1 MANNG
6 ASTQSTLRLDAKNPQ
21 INALKENLKE
31 SLNLLKS
38 GTTDPIFS
46 ELGFHSPNDIAFVL
60 EDIELQLYKF
70 YNRMPGEL
78 VKLSSMIT
86 PPLGITIY
94 ATRDATGA
102 FQIILYKA
110 GAIADQDISYQI
122 TKPPYLV
129 WQQNMALATRM
140 NFLSK
145 QATHPAHLATYIKEN
160 LTNYFDSVA
169 ENIDTIK
176 NLKRNT
182 SLAIPADATKNR
194 NHDIEVLCTASG
206 EYKVLVR
213 TNHPNE
219 PYIELD
225 NTEKYVWHKKN
236 DLFLDNQAIE
246 FLENITKTKA
256 KLETSL
262 LPPALNQ
269 LISKEAM
276 IDIYQY
282 MLNHP
287 YAVAQLT
294 RGEGFRISKEFST
307 LTRTL
312 NIVRDP
318 NGNYMLMLETK
329 RKLADGRKDVMRMIG
344 QGTFG
349 TVKPAWR
356 IDCLEA
362 EEWVNKVSTGESAQ
376 EADYEALFSQKLI
389 NSHELGQDKAD
400 TLNVTLLGELF
411 TSKDVVKR
419 SQYSKRAIGDLR
431 QVLNNPNIVLSAE
444 DKARITKNILEGISL
459 MHAQGKV
466 HQDIKLPNVF
476 IYRDDRGYYAKIADF
491 GISYDPQSPLRKPS
505 LASGGY
511 ESPEIVL
518 ANEAPDAAY
527 HNYYHKSAFIAQN
540 SYGYKIN
547 RNNKARVPT
556 SAEALKFR
564 EPHSAN
570 DMWAIGILLFELNY
584 GHFPKIGYS
593 QDELKIQNDPLL
605 RGLLAAKRED
615 RISCEDAIRLSTIN
629 LPEQPAPLLFGTMNS
644 HMSVA
649 PIASTSTAT
658 EAIDYNAYKNL
669 LTYNFLELAQ
679 LSEPTGREERD
690 KFIKKLE
697 KLRTVDPVLFN
708 FVLEGQS
715 IGDLK
720 RIIAS
725 LNRYTSTSSSSAVK
739 VQTYPDLIQ
748 HVNNAIDSRNTPQLN
763 EHEHKQYCQSA
774 KTKGIEHIDLKLD
787 KDKKG
792 KLEL

>member
-1 MANNG
+1 MASNG
-6 ASTQSTLRLDAKNPQ
+6 ASAQPNLMFDAKNPQ
-21 INALKENLKE
+21 IKELKDNLE
-31 SLNLLKS
+31 GAINLLIA
-38 GTTDPIFS
+38 GTTDPIFT
-46 ELGFHSPNDIAFVL
+46 ELGFHSQSDIGFVL

-70 YNRMPGEL
+70 YNSMPGEL

-102 FQIILYKA
+102 FQIILHKA
-110 GAIADQDISYQI
+110 GATAAQDISYQI
-122 TKPPYLV
+122 TKPPYLP
-129 WQQNMALATRM
+129 WQHNMALATRI
-140 NFLSK
+140 NFLSQ
-145 QATHPAHLATYIKEN
+145 QATLPAHLTSYIAED
-160 LTNYFDSVA
+160 LTNYFDSIL
-169 ENIDTIK
+169 ENMHTIK
-176 NLKRNT
+176 NLKKNA
-182 SLAIPADATKNR
+182 SFAISANEIKNR

-206 EYKVLVR
+206 EYKVLVH

-225 NTEKYVWHKKN
+225 NTEKCVWHKKN
-236 DLFLDNQAIE
+236 DLFLDSQAIE
-246 FLENITKTKA
+246 FLENIAKA
-256 KLETSL
+256 KNKLENSL
-262 LPPALNQ
+262 VPPALNQ
-269 LISKEAM
+269 LISKKA
-276 IDIYQY
+276 ILDTYQY
-282 MLNHP
+282 MLNNP
-287 YAVAQLT
+287 YVVAQLT

-307 LTRTL
+307 LIRTL

-318 NGNYMLMLETK
+318 NGDYMLMLETK
-329 RKLADGRKDVMRMIG
+329 RKLANGKKEGRRMIG
-344 QGTFG
+344 QGSFG

-356 IDCLEA
+356 IDCLEP
-362 EEWVNKVSTGESAQ
+362 EEWVNKVSKGEAAQ

-389 NSHELGQDKAD
+389 NSHELDTDKMD

-411 TSKDVVKR
+411 AGRDVVKR
-419 SQYSKRAIGDLR
+419 SQYSKRAIGDLK
-431 QVLNNPNIVLSAE
+431 QIIDNPNITLSAA
-444 DKARITKNILEGISL
+444 DKARITQNILEGIAL

-491 GISYDPQSPLRKPS
+491 GISYDPKSPLHKPS

-615 RISCEDAIRLSTIN
+615 RISCEDAIRLSIIN
-629 LPEQPAPLLFGTMNS
+629 LPEQPAPLLFGAMHNS
-644 HMSVA
+644 V
-649 PIASTSTAT
+649 PIT
-658 EAIDYNAYKNL
+658 
-669 LTYNFLELAQ
+669 
-679 LSEPTGREERD
+679 P
-690 KFIKKLE
+690 
-697 KLRTVDPVLFN
+697 
-708 FVLEGQS
+708 
-715 IGDLK
+715 
-720 RIIAS
+720 
-725 LNRYTSTSSSSAVK
+725 TSSNFIPTEPSDDNQYK
-739 VQTYPDLIQ
+739 KK
-748 HVNNAIDSRNTPQLN
+748 
-763 EHEHKQYCQSA
+763 HK
-774 KTKGIEHIDLKLD
+774 
-787 KDKKG
+787 
-792 KLEL
+792 